1 VDEGGW
7 REICRI
13 KSTDDGK
20 NNYCAGDFLFFF
32 TVSIPSRPQSESNG
46 SRRGRTHEFSASDLE
61 QDQKLFADDIRKL
74 RRDLRRG
81 VPAAI
86 VDFEREE
93 VRQDWVHI
101 IMDRG
106 LSGAGPAPTVLDLA
120 RLPASTKRPRC
131 CCTAEPGGPSV
142 WNQYKPWSLGVW
154 SAEQSSRALFHPMP
168 RLPKEGLIIQ
178 RSPMVCAAIATKFV
192 RVDKSSG
199 MIERIWIAIER
210 SCGTTGAPTLTAA
223 RSGAIEE
230 TSDGTR
236 AIWRMN
242 ERTCGKNG
250 EI

>member
-1 VDEGGW
+1 MPRLRSRFSNEHAKALFDSRLNWDIRVANKPFDHRIVVAGVRARFAWTKVGGA
-7 REICRI
+7 
-13 KSTDDGK
+13 KFAGLNPPTMGK
-20 NNYCAGDFLFFF
+20 TIIALVAFCLFFA
-32 TVSIPSRPQSESNG
+32 VSIRSRPQSESNG

-142 WNQYKPWSLGVW
+142 
-154 SAEQSSRALFHPMP
+154 
-168 RLPKEGLIIQ
+168 
-178 RSPMVCAAIATKFV
+178 
-192 RVDKSSG
+192 
-199 MIERIWIAIER
+199 
-210 SCGTTGAPTLTAA
+210 
-223 RSGAIEE
+223 
-230 TSDGTR
+230 
-236 AIWRMN
+236 
-242 ERTCGKNG
+242 
-250 EI
+250 